1 MTTTI
6 YPTYPDFSKMDF
18 VGEAPHYFTLEE
30 ITKAKS
36 DHPHNLTRIILRT
49 NEWIKQNVNVEVHKK
64 QLEKIEEQEKKIEK
78 LVEHRDSWRLSYA
91 NQEKIAHEGELEIA
105 KLKES
110 CKFYNKELSFVVDE
124 NEKLK
129 EENEKLKEELKVLKE
144 FELNRILDASMC
156 EIDEPLLLL

>member
-6 YPTYPDFSKMDF
+6 YPTYPDFSKVDY
-18 VGEAPHYFTLEE
+18 VGTPPPYYTLEE

-36 DHPHNLTRIILRT
+36 DHPLNLNRIILMM

-64 QLEKIEEQEKKIEK
+64 QLEKIEEQKKQIE
-78 LVEHRDSWRLSYA
+78 
-91 NQEKIAHEGELEIA
+91 

-110 CKFYNKELSFVVDE
+110 CKFYNKELSFVVEE

>member
-6 YPTYPDFSKMDF
+6 YPTYPNFAKMDL
-18 VGEAPHYFTLEE
+18 VGVPPPYFTLQE

-36 DHPHNLTRIILRT
+36 DHPLNLTRIILRT
-49 NEWIKQNVNVEVHKK
+49 NEWIKQNIKIKKHVNFVEPVA
-64 QLEKIEEQEKKIEK
+64 
-78 LVEHRDSWRLSYA
+78 SWR
-91 NQEKIAHEGELEIA
+91 QEKIALEGELEIA

-110 CKFYNKELSFVVDE
+110 CKFYNKELSFVVEE

-129 EENEKLKEELKVLKE
+129 EENEKLKEELKVLKD